1 MASYISDAGLNWHAA
16 NLAGEDWDIACYT
29 GAPGNT
35 GANNEVVSTGGSN
48 YGRKRL
54 ASAATA
60 AEAVAAGAA
69 VVDNNAEI
77 ELYVPN
83 AQAAGVTINH
93 LGLFRDPDGDNE
105 FYGWVSVS
113 NYLTVAGE
121 PVRIAAGALDL
132 IARRAA

>member
-1 MASYISDAGLNWHAA
+1 MASYISDDALEWHAA
-16 NLAGEDWDIACYT
+16 NLAAQAWDIACYT
-29 GAPGNT
+29 GAPGNSGT
-35 GANNEVVSTGGSN
+35 QNEVPATGGSN
-48 YGRKRL
+48 YARKRL
-54 ASAATA
+54 PAAGTA

-83 AQAAGVTINH
+83 ASAAGVTINH
-93 LGLFRDPDGDNE
+93 LGLFRDPAGDNE